1 MCVDGVHADVLMLVS
16 PRATACRPTQS
27 RASCNN
33 AYQRSSRYYF
43 KVPGV
48 VGSLVIDISLRDEAG
63 TLIALRS

>member
-1 MCVDGVHADVLMLVS
+1 MYAHVLMLVL

-27 RASCNN
+27 RVSCNN
-33 AYQRSSRYYF
+33 VNQRSSRFYF